1 MWITLEDASSGQVK
15 LRTEWFC
22 LSSDPEDLDVRLEE
36 VGDRRRTRG
45 SMRLFMTSSNFKKSA
60 GNC

>member
-1 MWITLEDASSGQVK
+1 MLTVMNTIINLNVDSAKVED
-15 LRTEWFC
+15 
-22 LSSDPEDLDVRLEE
+22 E